1 MKIALLSDVHDRTEQ
16 LSRALKQA
24 AALGCEQLF
33 FMGDIGAL
41 SSLRFLRA
49 EWEGQLEIVFG
60 NNEYTRSKHRLAAA
74 NWSLTR
80 HHGESAD
87 FICDGRRIYMSHYG
101 DTAQQAAQKGIYD
114 AAFFGHSHSA
124 YQERIGS
131 TLLANPGEIQG
142 RQGRPQFAVYN
153 SSDNSIEQHFVL

>member
-1 MKIALLSDVHDRTEQ
+1 MKIALLSDVHDRTDN

-33 FMGDIGAL
+33 FMGDIVTL
-41 SSLRFLRA
+41 KSLLFLRQQ
-49 EWEGQLEIVFG
+49 WEGQLEIIFG
-60 NNEYTRSKHRLAAA
+60 NNERSRNQHHRAVA
-74 NWSLTR
+74 NWAQSR

-101 DTAQQAAQKGIYD
+101 DAAQKAALKGIYD

-142 RQGRPQFAVYN
+142 RQGRPQFAVYD
-153 SSDNSIEQHFVL
+153 SSNNSIEQHLVH